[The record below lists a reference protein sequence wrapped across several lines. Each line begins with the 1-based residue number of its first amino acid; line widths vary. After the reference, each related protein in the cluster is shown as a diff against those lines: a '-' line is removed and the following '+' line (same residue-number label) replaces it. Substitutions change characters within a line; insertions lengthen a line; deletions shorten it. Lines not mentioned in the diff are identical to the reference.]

1 MKDNLV
7 KMGCREEMKFVCL
20 CFVVHREIKFV
31 VGAWRSC
38 VEFDIKE
45 REGAGFVMTRFSCD

>member
-7 KMGCREEMKFVCL
+7 KMGFREEMIFVCL
-20 CFVVHREIKFV
+20 CFVVRREIKFV
-31 VGAWRSC
+31 DGVRRSC

-45 REGAGFVMTRFSCD
+45 REGAGFVETRFSCD